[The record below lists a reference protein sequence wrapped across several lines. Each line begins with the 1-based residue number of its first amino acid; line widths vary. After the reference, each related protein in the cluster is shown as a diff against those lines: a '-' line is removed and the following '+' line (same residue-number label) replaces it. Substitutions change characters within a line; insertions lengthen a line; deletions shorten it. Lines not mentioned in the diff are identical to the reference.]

1 MTSLP
6 LALYR
11 GQEVKKLDSL
21 AIADEKLSGYQLM
34 CRAGMS
40 ALACLKERFP
50 FVKEITIFCGKGN
63 NGGDG
68 FVLARLAKEQGIKVN
83 VFDLRPPNETS
94 PIEAEEAR
102 RDWQTQGGKISVFTG
117 DPLQGDLI
125 VDALL
130 GTGAKAPL
138 PAEMINAI
146 KAINQSGIPVLAI
159 DLPSGLQADTG
170 MSLGEVVNAD
180 ITLTFIGLKVGLYL
194 KDAVDFV
201 GEIIFDSLDISEAL
215 YEKVAPCAWRLDY
228 EKAINALQ
236 KRKRSSH
243 KGDFGHVLII
253 GGGQLGY
260 SGAPALAGEAA
271 MRAGA
276 GLVSAIVSSEC
287 LPLLAR
293 SPKELMC
300 YAPTDPKECIPL
312 FSRATV
318 VVAGP
323 GLSQNSWG
331 ERFFQAA
338 LTLQKPLVLDA
349 DALNWLAKTPLKSAN
364 WVLTPHPGE
373 AARLLNQS
381 IEVVQADRIQAA
393 LALQQRYGG
402 VIVLKG
408 AGTVIAAPSGKIFI
422 NEGGIP
428 ALSTAGSGDVLAGLI
443 GGLLA
448 QGLNTTE
455 AALLGVS
462 VHSQAALIEQSMGE
476 RGMVASDLLLHCRS
490 LLNTFKAQ

>member
-6 LALYR
+6 MALYR
-11 GQEVKKLDSL
+11 GQDVKKLDSL
-21 AIADEKLSGYQLM
+21 AIADQKLSGYQLM
-34 CRAGMS
+34 CRAGAS
-40 ALACLKERFP
+40 ALACVTEHYP
-50 FVKEITIFCGKGN
+50 QVKEVTIFCGKGN

-68 FVLARLAKEQGIKVN
+68 FVLARLAKEKGLKVN

-102 RDWQTQGGKISVFTG
+102 KDWQNQGGKISPFTG
-117 DPLQGDLI
+117 APLQGDLV

-138 PAEMINAI
+138 PPEMIKAI

-159 DLPSGLQADTG
+159 DLPSGLEADTG
-170 MSLGEVVNAD
+170 TSLGEVVKAN

-201 GEIIFDSLDISEAL
+201 GEIIFDSLEINESL
-215 YEKVAPCAWRLDY
+215 YEKVAPCAWRLNYDQ
-228 EKAINALQ
+228 AIAALQ

-276 GLVSAIVSSEC
+276 GLVSAVVSSEC

-293 SPKELMC
+293 SPRELMC
-300 YAPTDPKECIPL
+300 YAPNDPKECLEL
-312 FSRATV
+312 FSRTTV

-323 GLSQNSWG
+323 GLSQNNWG
-331 ERFFQAA
+331 ERFFQAV

-349 DALNWLAKTPLKSAN
+349 DALNWLAKTPQKSAN
-364 WVLTPHPGE
+364 WILTPHPGE

-381 IEVVQADRIQAA
+381 IDVVQADRIQAA

-408 AGTVIAAPSGKIFI
+408 AGTVIATPGGKIFV

-448 QGLNTTE
+448 QGLNTTQ

-476 RGMVASDLLLHCRS
+476 RGMIASDLLLHCRS
-490 LLNTFKAQ
+490 LLNVFNAQ